1 MQVRVRGS
9 FTQIPFWKLRARFR
23 ACGYFDGEVA
33 AVLGVSKNTLSAR
46 LRGTSPDGWTE
57 KEICTICEMMEI
69 PPGGDRG
76 LLFSVRR
83 GTGKGEGQC
92 WIKWTREAI

>member
-1 MQVRVRGS
+1 MEVRVRGS

-69 PPGGDRG
+69 PQEEIGAYFFP
-76 LLFSVRR
+76 SVEAQ
-83 GTGKGEGQC
+83 G
-92 WIKWTREAI
+92 RERDSVG

>member
-33 AVLGVSKNTLSAR
+33 AALGVSKNTLSAR

-57 KEICTICEMMEI
+57 KEICTICEMMDIPQEEI
-69 PPGGDRG
+69 GTYFFP
-76 LLFSVRR
+76 SVEAQ
-83 GTGKGEGQC
+83 G
-92 WIKWTREAI
+92 RERDSVG